1 MRRLE
6 RRQIIIGLALAAA
19 FSGVLL
25 VLGQAHYVP
34 TYLSA
39 VAAVWAIW
47 WFLTDIAAPI
57 EPVSW
62 DLASAPS
69 RRTPRGDDERATR
82 LSNRLTDLGATH
94 SDPAVVYQLLVGII
108 DDRLLA
114 HHGIDRS
121 RDGDAASALGPA
133 PLSPMPLSPTLGD
146 FVKRQPATRD
156 LHNANYLSRL
166 ISEIEEL

>member
-1 MRRLE
+1 MRRPE
-6 RRQIIIGLALAAA
+6 RRQVIIGLTLVAA
-19 FSGVLL
+19 FSGVML

-34 TYLSA
+34 TYLCA
-39 VAAVWAIW
+39 VAAVSAIW
-47 WFLTDIAAPI
+47 WFVTDIAARI
-57 EPVSW
+57 EPASW

-82 LSNRLTDLGATH
+82 LGNRLTDLGATH
-94 SDPAVVYQLLVGII
+94 SDPAVVYRLLVGII

-133 PLSPMPLSPTLGD
+133 PLSPMLRD

-156 LHNANYLSRL
+156 LHNAKYLSRL